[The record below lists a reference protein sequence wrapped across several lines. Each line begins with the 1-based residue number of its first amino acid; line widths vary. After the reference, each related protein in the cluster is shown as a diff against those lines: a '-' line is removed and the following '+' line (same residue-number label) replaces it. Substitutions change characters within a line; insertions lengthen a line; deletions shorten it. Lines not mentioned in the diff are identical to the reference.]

1 VESNQNKVNVP
12 SIVSSDNIGPVEG
25 DFIIRTVKL
34 NKYFGDKHVLKD
46 IDFEVRRRE
55 VVALIGPSGSG
66 KSTLI
71 RCLNA
76 LEKATSG
83 EVYIHSEL
91 LDPYLSAKKLSPL
104 RRELG
109 MVFQHFNLFP
119 HMTVLQNV
127 IEAPL
132 LVRKMPKDEAVALG
146 DDVLRKV
153 GLLEKRDVYP
163 SRLSGG
169 QKQRVAIARALAMQP
184 KALLFDEPTSALD
197 PELVGEVLKV
207 MKDLAYEG
215 STMVVVT
222 HEMQFA
228 RDVSDRVVFM
238 ADGSIVEQGEPEEL
252 FKQPK
257 HKRTQVFL
265 ERVLS
270 VLPGQD
276 ESEFVGSNPIDVN
289 LSMMPGKSGSGEAA
303 PATEIVRSDD
313 ATLKLTPRRPTD
325 AEGPRSR

>member
-1 VESNQNKVNVP
+1 MDSEQTIPDDALKPFTSSGDLSQ
-12 SIVSSDNIGPVEG
+12 SINPIEDEL
-25 DFIIRTVKL
+25 IIIASRV

-46 IDFEVRRRE
+46 VDFEVHKRE

-71 RCLNA
+71 RCFNG
-76 LEKATSG
+76 LEKYTSG
-83 EVYIHSEL
+83 EISIHGQK
-91 LDPYLSAKKLSPL
+91 LDPRASNKQLAPI

-109 MVFQHFNLFP
+109 MVFQNFNLFP

-127 IEAPL
+127 IEAPS
-132 LVRKMPKDEAVALG
+132 LVRKMPKSEAIVLG
-146 DDVLRKV
+146 EKLLTKV
-153 GLLEKRDVYP
+153 GLSEKRDVYP

-184 KALLFDEPTSALD
+184 RALLFDEPTSSLD

-238 ADGSIVEQGEPEEL
+238 CDGLIMEQGNPEEIL
-252 FKQPK
+252 KHPK
-257 HKRTQVFL
+257 EKRTQLFL

-270 VLPGQD
+270 VLP
-276 ESEFVGSNPIDVN
+276 
-289 LSMMPGKSGSGEAA
+289 
-303 PATEIVRSDD
+303 
-313 ATLKLTPRRPTD
+313 
-325 AEGPRSR
+325 

>member
-1 VESNQNKVNVP
+1 MDSKQTISNDALSPITNSGSLSQLTNNVEDEVIISAVKVNK
-12 SIVSSDNIGPVEG
+12 
-25 DFIIRTVKL
+25 F
-34 NKYFGDKHVLKD
+34 FGDKHVLKD
-46 IDFEVRRRE
+46 VDFEVRKRE

-71 RCLNA
+71 RCLNG
-76 LEKATSG
+76 LEKCTSG
-83 EVYIHSEL
+83 EIYIHGQR
-91 LDPYLSAKKLSPL
+91 LDPHLSIKQLSPI

-109 MVFQHFNLFP
+109 MVFQNFNLFP

-132 LVRKMPKDEAVALG
+132 LVRKMPKDQAVALG
-146 DDVLRKV
+146 ERLLAKV
-153 GLLEKRDVYP
+153 GLAEKRDVYP

-184 KALLFDEPTSALD
+184 QALLFDEPTSALD

-207 MKDLAYEG
+207 MRDLAYEG

-228 RDVSDRVVFM
+228 RDVSDRVVFIS
-238 ADGSIVEQGEPEEL
+238 DGVIVEQGDPNEL
-252 FKQPK
+252 FTQPK
-257 HKRTQVFL
+257 HERTKLFL

-270 VLPGQD
+270 TLP
-276 ESEFVGSNPIDVN
+276 
-289 LSMMPGKSGSGEAA
+289 
-303 PATEIVRSDD
+303 
-313 ATLKLTPRRPTD
+313 
-325 AEGPRSR
+325 

>member
-1 VESNQNKVNVP
+1 MDSEQTISNDALSPVTSSGSLSQITNSVEDEVIISAIKVNK
-12 SIVSSDNIGPVEG
+12 
-25 DFIIRTVKL
+25 F
-34 NKYFGDKHVLKD
+34 FGDKHVLTD
-46 IDFEVRRRE
+46 VDFEVRKRE

-71 RCLNA
+71 RCLNG
-76 LEKATSG
+76 LEKCTSG
-83 EVYIHSEL
+83 EIYIHGQR
-91 LDPYLSAKKLSPL
+91 LDPHLSIKQLSSI

-109 MVFQHFNLFP
+109 MVFQNFNLFP

-132 LVRKMPKDEAVALG
+132 LVRKIPKDQAVALG
-146 DDVLRKV
+146 ERLLAKV
-153 GLLEKRDVYP
+153 GLVEKRDVYP

-184 KALLFDEPTSALD
+184 QALLFDEPTSSLD

-207 MKDLAYEG
+207 MRDLAYEG

-228 RDVSDRVVFM
+228 RDVSDRVVFIS
-238 ADGSIVEQGEPEEL
+238 DGVIMEQGDPNEL

-257 HKRTQVFL
+257 HERTRLFL

-270 VLPGQD
+270 TLP
-276 ESEFVGSNPIDVN
+276 
-289 LSMMPGKSGSGEAA
+289 
-303 PATEIVRSDD
+303 
-313 ATLKLTPRRPTD
+313 
-325 AEGPRSR
+325 

>member
-1 VESNQNKVNVP
+1 MDSDASMTNDALVTT
-12 SIVSSDNIGPVEG
+12 SSGSLPQSTSGIEDEI
-25 DFIIRTVKL
+25 IIRTVKL

-46 IDFEVRRRE
+46 IDFEVRKQE
-55 VVALIGPSGSG
+55 VVAVIGPSGSG

-76 LEKATSG
+76 LEVATSG
-83 EVYIHSEL
+83 EIYIHGHK
-91 LDPYLSAKKLSPL
+91 LDPRLSVKQLSPI
-104 RRELG
+104 RSELG
-109 MVFQHFNLFP
+109 MVFQNFNLFP
-119 HMTVLQNV
+119 HMTVIQNV

-132 LVRKMPKDEAVALG
+132 LVRKMPKDQAVALG
-146 DDVLRKV
+146 EKLLAKV
-153 GLLEKRDVYP
+153 GLAEKRDAYP
-163 SRLSGG
+163 NRLSGG

-184 KALLFDEPTSALD
+184 RALLFDEPTSALD

-238 ADGSIVEQGEPEEL
+238 SDGSIIEQGDPEEI

-257 HKRTQVFL
+257 EKRTQLFL

-270 VLPGQD
+270 VLP
-276 ESEFVGSNPIDVN
+276 
-289 LSMMPGKSGSGEAA
+289 
-303 PATEIVRSDD
+303 
-313 ATLKLTPRRPTD
+313 
-325 AEGPRSR
+325 

>member
-1 VESNQNKVNVP
+1 LHADFSQDDALNVP
-12 SIVSSDNIGPVEG
+12 PPSSAG
-25 DFIIRTVKL
+25 DTNPTNELIIRTASL

-46 IDFEVRRRE
+46 IDFEVRRKE

-83 EVYIHSEL
+83 EIYIQGER
-91 LDPYLSAKKLSPL
+91 LDPYLPIKQLSL
-104 RRELG
+104 VRRELG
-109 MVFQHFNLFP
+109 MVFQSFNLFP
-119 HMTVLQNV
+119 HMTVIQNV

-132 LVRKMPKDEAVALG
+132 LVRKLPKDEATALG
-146 DDVLRKV
+146 EQLLKKV
-153 GLLEKRDVYP
+153 GLLDKRDVYP

-184 KALLFDEPTSALD
+184 RALLFDEPTSALD

-207 MKDLAYEG
+207 MRDLAYEG
-215 STMVVVT
+215 RTMVVVT

-238 ADGSIVEQGEPEEL
+238 SDGSIVEQGDPEEL
-252 FKQPK
+252 FRQPK
-257 HKRTQVFL
+257 HKRTQLFL

-270 VLPGQD
+270 VLP
-276 ESEFVGSNPIDVN
+276 
-289 LSMMPGKSGSGEAA
+289 
-303 PATEIVRSDD
+303 
-313 ATLKLTPRRPTD
+313 
-325 AEGPRSR
+325 

>member
-1 VESNQNKVNVP
+1 MNSEENRVSTNSVSTSIVESGP
-12 SIVSSDNIGPVEG
+12 LSIKPVEG
-25 DFIIRTVKL
+25 DFIIETRKL
-34 NKYFGDKHVLKD
+34 NKFFGDKHVLKD
-46 IDFEVRRRE
+46 IDFVVRRRE

-83 EVYIHSEL
+83 EIYIEGEQLNSSQSVKQLTHI
-91 LDPYLSAKKLSPL
+91 
-104 RRELG
+104 RREVG
-109 MVFQHFNLFP
+109 MVFQNFNLFP
-119 HMTVLQNV
+119 HMTVIQNV
-127 IEAPL
+127 IQAPL
-132 LVRKMPKDEAVALG
+132 LVRKLPKDQAVALG
-146 DDVLRKV
+146 ESLLAKV
-153 GLLEKRDVYP
+153 GLSEKRDVYP

-184 KALLFDEPTSALD
+184 RALLFDEPTSALD

-238 ADGSIVEQGEPEEL
+238 SDGCVVEQGDPEEL
-252 FKQPK
+252 FRKPK
-257 HKRTQVFL
+257 EKRTQLFL

-270 VLPGQD
+270 VLP
-276 ESEFVGSNPIDVN
+276 
-289 LSMMPGKSGSGEAA
+289 
-303 PATEIVRSDD
+303 
-313 ATLKLTPRRPTD
+313 
-325 AEGPRSR
+325 

>member
-1 VESNQNKVNVP
+1 MDSEETFNSRAISAPDSGNLAQMNNAVE
-12 SIVSSDNIGPVEG
+12 DE
-25 DFIIRTVKL
+25 IIIQTSKL

-46 IDFEVRRRE
+46 IDFEVHKKE

-71 RCLNA
+71 RCLNG

-83 EVYIHSEL
+83 EIIIHGHK
-91 LDPYLSAKKLSPL
+91 LDPRFSTKQLSPI

-109 MVFQHFNLFP
+109 MVFQNFNLFP

-132 LVRKMPKDEAVALG
+132 LVRKLPKEQAAALG
-146 DDVLRKV
+146 EKLLAKV
-153 GLLEKRDVYP
+153 GLSEKRDVYP
-163 SRLSGG
+163 NRLSGG

-184 KALLFDEPTSALD
+184 RALLFDEPTSALD

-238 ADGSIVEQGEPEEL
+238 SDGCIIEQGDPEEI
-252 FKQPK
+252 FKHPK
-257 HKRTQVFL
+257 EKRTQLFL

-270 VLPGQD
+270 VLP
-276 ESEFVGSNPIDVN
+276 
-289 LSMMPGKSGSGEAA
+289 
-303 PATEIVRSDD
+303 
-313 ATLKLTPRRPTD
+313 
-325 AEGPRSR
+325 

>member
-1 VESNQNKVNVP
+1 MDSDSSMPDNASTASNIENGFQTTNEVEDEV
-12 SIVSSDNIGPVEG
+12 
-25 DFIIRTVKL
+25 IIRAVKL

-46 IDFEVRRRE
+46 IDFEVRKRE

-71 RCLNA
+71 RCLNG

-83 EVYIHSEL
+83 EIYIHGQR
-91 LDPYLSAKKLSPL
+91 LDPHLSIKQLSPI

-109 MVFQHFNLFP
+109 MVFQNFNLFP
-119 HMTVLQNV
+119 HMTVIQN
-127 IEAPL
+127 IIQAPV

-146 DDVLRKV
+146 EKLLAKV
-153 GLLEKRDVYP
+153 GLSEKRDVYP

-184 KALLFDEPTSALD
+184 RALLFDEPTSSLD

-207 MKDLAYEG
+207 MRDLAYEG

-228 RDVSDRVVFM
+228 RDVSDRVVFLS
-238 ADGSIVEQGEPEEL
+238 DGTIVEQGDPQEL
-252 FKQPK
+252 FRQPK
-257 HKRTQVFL
+257 EERTRLFL

-270 VLPGQD
+270 TLP
-276 ESEFVGSNPIDVN
+276 
-289 LSMMPGKSGSGEAA
+289 
-303 PATEIVRSDD
+303 
-313 ATLKLTPRRPTD
+313 
-325 AEGPRSR
+325 

>member
-1 VESNQNKVNVP
+1 LDPQQFKINEAFTTTNSGNLIPATNGVEDE
-12 SIVSSDNIGPVEG
+12 I
-25 DFIIRTVKL
+25 IIRTVKL

-46 IDFEVRRRE
+46 IDFEVRKRE
-55 VVALIGPSGSG
+55 VVAVIGPSGSG

-83 EVYIHSEL
+83 EIYIHGER
-91 LDPYLSAKKLSPL
+91 LDSSLSVKRLSPI
-104 RRELG
+104 RSELG
-109 MVFQHFNLFP
+109 MVFQNFNLFP
-119 HMTVLQNV
+119 HMTVIENI
-127 IEAPL
+127 IEAPR
-132 LVRKMPKDEAVALG
+132 LVRKMSKDQAIALG
-146 DDVLRKV
+146 EKLLVKV
-153 GLLEKRDVYP
+153 GLSDKRDAYP
-163 SRLSGG
+163 NRLSGG

-184 KALLFDEPTSALD
+184 RALLFDEPTSALD

-238 ADGSIVEQGEPEEL
+238 SDGSFIEQGDPAEI
-252 FKQPK
+252 FKNPK
-257 HKRTQVFL
+257 EKRTQLFL

-270 VLPGQD
+270 VLP
-276 ESEFVGSNPIDVN
+276 
-289 LSMMPGKSGSGEAA
+289 
-303 PATEIVRSDD
+303 
-313 ATLKLTPRRPTD
+313 
-325 AEGPRSR
+325 

>member
-1 VESNQNKVNVP
+1 MDSEQQRLQLQTQASSVLNASIAVDAGKTVNASQQDYSP
-12 SIVSSDNIGPVEG
+12 IENDK
-25 DFIIRTVKL
+25 IIRTIKL
-34 NKYFGDKHVLKD
+34 NKSFGEKHVLKD
-46 IDFEVRRRE
+46 IDFEVRRQE

-76 LEKATSG
+76 LEKADSG
-83 EVYIHSEL
+83 EIYIHGEKL
-91 LDPYLSAKKLSPL
+91 NPNLSVKQLSPL

-109 MVFQHFNLFP
+109 MVFQNFNLFP

-132 LVRKMPKDEAVALG
+132 LVRKMPRDQAIALG
-146 DDVLRKV
+146 ESLLQKV
-153 GLLEKRDVYP
+153 GLLEKRDAYP
-163 SRLSGG
+163 NRLSGG

-184 KALLFDEPTSALD
+184 RALLFDEPTSALD

-207 MKDLAYEG
+207 MRDLAYEG
-215 STMVVVT
+215 RTMVVVT

-238 ADGSIVEQGEPEEL
+238 SDGSIVEEGDPDDL
-252 FKQPK
+252 FRRPK
-257 HKRTQVFL
+257 ERRTQLFL

-270 VLPGQD
+270 VLP
-276 ESEFVGSNPIDVN
+276 
-289 LSMMPGKSGSGEAA
+289 
-303 PATEIVRSDD
+303 
-313 ATLKLTPRRPTD
+313 
-325 AEGPRSR
+325 

>member
-1 VESNQNKVNVP
+1 MDSEQTISNEAIIPLTTSGSLSQAANGVEDEVIISAIKV
-12 SIVSSDNIGPVEG
+12 
-25 DFIIRTVKL
+25 

-46 IDFEVRRRE
+46 VDFEVRKKE

-66 KSTLI
+66 KSTLL
-71 RCLNA
+71 RCFNG
-76 LEKATSG
+76 LEKHTSG
-83 EVYIHSEL
+83 EIYIHGHL
-91 LDPYLSAKKLSPL
+91 LDPRLSVKQLSPI
-104 RRELG
+104 RSELG
-109 MVFQHFNLFP
+109 MVFQNFNLFP

-132 LVRKMPKDEAVALG
+132 LVRKMPKDQAVALG
-146 DDVLRKV
+146 EKLLAKV
-153 GLLEKRDVYP
+153 GLAEKRDVYP

-184 KALLFDEPTSALD
+184 RALLFDEPTSALD

-207 MKDLAYEG
+207 MRDLAYEG

-238 ADGSIVEQGEPEEL
+238 SDGSIIEQGDPEDI
-252 FKQPK
+252 FRHPK
-257 HKRTQVFL
+257 EKRTQQFL

-270 VLPGQD
+270 VLP
-276 ESEFVGSNPIDVN
+276 
-289 LSMMPGKSGSGEAA
+289 
-303 PATEIVRSDD
+303 
-313 ATLKLTPRRPTD
+313 
-325 AEGPRSR
+325 

>member
-1 VESNQNKVNVP
+1 MDIDSEETFQVKPATSPGSGNFAQTSNIVEEE
-12 SIVSSDNIGPVEG
+12 I
-25 DFIIRTVKL
+25 IIRTVKL
-34 NKYFGDKHVLKD
+34 NKFFGDKHVLKN
-46 IDFEVRRRE
+46 IDFEVRKKE
-55 VVALIGPSGSG
+55 VVAVIGPSGSG

-71 RCLNA
+71 RCLNG

-83 EVYIHSEL
+83 EIYIHGQR
-91 LDPYLSAKKLSPL
+91 LDPHLSNKQLSPI

-109 MVFQHFNLFP
+109 MVFQNFNLFP
-119 HMTVLQNV
+119 HMTVLENV

-132 LVRKMPKDEAVALG
+132 LVRKMPKDQAVALG
-146 DDVLRKV
+146 EKLLTKV
-153 GLLEKRDVYP
+153 GLSEKRDVYP

-184 KALLFDEPTSALD
+184 RALLFDEPTSSLD

-207 MKDLAYEG
+207 MKDLDYEG

-238 ADGSIVEQGEPEEL
+238 CDGLIMEQGDPEEI
-252 FKQPK
+252 FKQPRE
-257 HKRTQVFL
+257 KRTQQFL

-270 VLPGQD
+270 VLP
-276 ESEFVGSNPIDVN
+276 
-289 LSMMPGKSGSGEAA
+289 
-303 PATEIVRSDD
+303 
-313 ATLKLTPRRPTD
+313 
-325 AEGPRSR
+325 

>member
-1 VESNQNKVNVP
+1 MNSDDILKADAIPLSSEEDTP
-12 SIVSSDNIGPVEG
+12 SQSLAPIAEDV
-25 DFIIRTVKL
+25 IIQASKL

-46 IDFEVRRRE
+46 IDFEVHRRE

-71 RCLNA
+71 RCLNG

-83 EVYIHSEL
+83 EVYIHGEKLNPS
-91 LDPYLSAKKLSPL
+91 LSVKQLSPI

-109 MVFQHFNLFP
+109 MVFQNFNLFP

-132 LVRKMPKDEAVALG
+132 LVRKMPKDQAVDLG
-146 DDVLRKV
+146 EKMLEKV
-153 GLLEKRDVYP
+153 GLSEKRDVYP

-184 KALLFDEPTSALD
+184 RALLFDEPTSALD

-238 ADGSIVEQGEPEEL
+238 SDGTIVEQGDPEEL
-252 FKQPK
+252 FKAPK
-257 HKRTQVFL
+257 HKRTQLFL

-270 VLPGQD
+270 VLP
-276 ESEFVGSNPIDVN
+276 
-289 LSMMPGKSGSGEAA
+289 
-303 PATEIVRSDD
+303 
-313 ATLKLTPRRPTD
+313 
-325 AEGPRSR
+325 

>member
-1 VESNQNKVNVP
+1 MNSEESRNLATTPTTESQLAPFPNTVEDE
-12 SIVSSDNIGPVEG
+12 I
-25 DFIIRTVKL
+25 IIRTVKL

-46 IDFEVRRRE
+46 IDFEVRKRE

-71 RCLNA
+71 RCLNG

-83 EVYIHSEL
+83 EIYIHGQRL
-91 LDPYLSAKKLSPL
+91 NPYASNKQLIPI
-104 RRELG
+104 RRDLG

-119 HMTVLQNV
+119 HMTALQNV

-132 LVRKMPKDEAVALG
+132 LVRKMPKEQAIALG
-146 DDVLRKV
+146 EKLLRKV
-153 GLLEKRDVYP
+153 GLYDKRDVYP

-184 KALLFDEPTSALD
+184 RALLFDEPTSALD

-207 MKDLAYEG
+207 MRDLAYEG

-228 RDVSDRVVFM
+228 RDVSDRVVFIS
-238 ADGSIVEQGEPEEL
+238 DGVIVEQGDPQEL
-252 FKQPK
+252 FRNPR
-257 HKRTQVFL
+257 HERTRLFL

-270 VLPGQD
+270 T
-276 ESEFVGSNPIDVN
+276 
-289 LSMMPGKSGSGEAA
+289 MP
-303 PATEIVRSDD
+303 
-313 ATLKLTPRRPTD
+313 
-325 AEGPRSR
+325 

>member
-1 VESNQNKVNVP
+1 MNLEPGHTSSNGD
-12 SIVSSDNIGPVEG
+12 VSLQAISPVEG

-46 IDFEVRRRE
+46 IDFAVRRRE

-76 LEKATSG
+76 LEKASSG
-83 EVYIHSEL
+83 EIYIQGARL
-91 LDPYLSAKKLSPL
+91 NPNLSIKQLSPL

-109 MVFQHFNLFP
+109 MVFQNFNLFP
-119 HMTVLQNV
+119 HLTVLQNI

-132 LVRKMPKDEAVALG
+132 LVRKMPKAQAVALG
-146 DDVLRKV
+146 ENLLAKV

-184 KALLFDEPTSALD
+184 QALLFDEPTSALD

-238 ADGSIVEQGEPEEL
+238 SDGSIVEEGDPAEL
-252 FKQPK
+252 FTAPK
-257 HKRTQVFL
+257 EKRTQLFL

-270 VLPGQD
+270 VLP
-276 ESEFVGSNPIDVN
+276 
-289 LSMMPGKSGSGEAA
+289 
-303 PATEIVRSDD
+303 
-313 ATLKLTPRRPTD
+313 
-325 AEGPRSR
+325 

>member
-1 VESNQNKVNVP
+1 MDSEEAFNSRTISAPDSGNLAQMNNAVEDEV
-12 SIVSSDNIGPVEG
+12 
-25 DFIIRTVKL
+25 IIRAIKL

-46 IDFEVRRRE
+46 IDFEVHKKE

-71 RCLNA
+71 RCLNG

-83 EVYIHSEL
+83 EIYIHGNK
-91 LDPYLSAKKLSPL
+91 LDPRLSIKQLSPI

-109 MVFQHFNLFP
+109 MVFQNFNLFP
-119 HMTVLQNV
+119 HMTVLQNI
-127 IEAPL
+127 IEAPM
-132 LVRKMPKDEAVALG
+132 LVRKMPKEQAVALG
-146 DDVLRKV
+146 EKLLAKV
-153 GLLEKRDVYP
+153 GLSEKRDVYP
-163 SRLSGG
+163 NRLSGG

-184 KALLFDEPTSALD
+184 RALLFDEPTSALD

-238 ADGSIVEQGEPEEL
+238 SDGCIIEQGDPEEI
-252 FKQPK
+252 FKHPRE
-257 HKRTQVFL
+257 KRTQVFL

-270 VLPGQD
+270 VLP
-276 ESEFVGSNPIDVN
+276 
-289 LSMMPGKSGSGEAA
+289 
-303 PATEIVRSDD
+303 
-313 ATLKLTPRRPTD
+313 
-325 AEGPRSR
+325 